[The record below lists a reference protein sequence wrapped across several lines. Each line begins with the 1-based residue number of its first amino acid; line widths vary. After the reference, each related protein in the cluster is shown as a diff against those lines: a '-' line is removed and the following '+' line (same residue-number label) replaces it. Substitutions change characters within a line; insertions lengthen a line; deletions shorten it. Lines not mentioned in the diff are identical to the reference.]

1 MPAEAVYH
9 CEQLDMATRGEGL
22 EELVWQGICATLMFQ
37 VDGWSDT
44 EIKKLRTCEGNG

>member
-1 MPAEAVYH
+1 MPTEAVYH

-22 EELVWQGICATLMFQ
+22 EELVWQGIWATLMFQ

-44 EIKKLRTCEGNG
+44 EIKKLRTGEGNG